1 MAIANKTVNGTV
13 TVSAG
18 QSIKI
23 GAKDYTLKDAAS
35 FALDHYTALE
45 DLHKKGLE
53 HFKAIGDVLVG
64 VWLNSDNNNHFN
76 RQLEETG
83 LLAID
88 KYTRRDAKK
97 IAENWKLVQSL
108 NKAGKLDSLGASA
121 IVKRIRDH
129 IAKTDKTQAAGKA
142 SAGNTSAGKGGRP
155 AKAPTPETVP
165 AHEKSEKALAAY
177 VVAVLKKSGLNY
189 NTFGQELV
197 AAIAKK

>member
-129 IAKTDKTQAAGKA
+129 IAKTDKTQAAG
-142 SAGNTSAGKGGRP
+142 NTSAGKGGRP

-197 AAIAKK
+197 AAISKK